1 MFVQPQL
8 QLNDVLQRQ
17 QAAIGYN
24 YAGMN
29 SLGREMTM
37 TQEHLGV
44 RPTGSAS
51 VFMYYSHYY
60 PMAGAAGQRRARHTA
75 AGACPR
81 KRCQISQTR
90 HTSQTIS
97 RTKKPSSQKK
107 PSSWRTRAASSQS
120 APATYASCDCQRLT
134 ASPPAATGKLR
145 PSGRIRPK
153 PAGSTARATAHRNIR
168 YNNL

>member
-1 MFVQPQL
+1 MTRLRTGWMLLTIGAILSLASLAQAQGMYPGQGFSPWSSSPISPWMSLSQRNGGPVDNYHMFVQPQL

-60 PMAGAAGQRRARHTA
+60 PMAGAAGQRGWGA
-75 AGACPR
+75 A
-81 KRCQISQTR
+81 
-90 HTSQTIS
+90 
-97 RTKKPSSQKK
+97 
-107 PSSWRTRAASSQS
+107 RAA
-120 APATYASCDCQRLT
+120 APARGTLPNQTNQTYQ
-134 ASPPAATGKLR
+134 
-145 PSGRIRPK
+145 PS
-153 PAGSTARATAHRNIR
+153 H
-168 YNNL
+168 